1 MEELTIT
8 EIPEIPTLPLVS
20 AISILTNRDIG
31 MDIETINGIS
41 GVDGVD
47 GVDGE
52 IIEIKE
58 KYVYLDDY
66 SIVDDIIITLA
77 IEFTKNKH
85 DYDVKNDQVLK
96 AKQYLNETSWIW
108 EKFNRNV
115 IVLKDLTEEEFK
127 IKYNDIILKQEEY
140 RLLINTIEPELI
152 NLENMLKNN
161 TTIEVNGGI
170 K

>member
-20 AISILTNRDIG
+20 AISILTNRNIG

-41 GVDGVD
+41 GVDG
-47 GVDGE
+47 E
-52 IIEIKE
+52 IVEIKE

-66 SIVDDIIITLA
+66 SIVDDTTITLA

-127 IKYNDIILKQEEY
+127 IKYNDIVLKQEEY
-140 RLLINTIEPELI
+140 RVLINTIEPELI

-161 TTIEVNGGI
+161 TTVEINGGI

>member
-1 MEELTIT
+1 MENMEKLTMT
-8 EIPEIPTLPLVS
+8 GTPEIPTLPLVS
-20 AISILTNRDIG
+20 TISILTNRDIG
-31 MDIETINGIS
+31 MNVETINGI
-41 GVDGVD
+41 GGI
-47 GVDGE
+47 DGE

-66 SIVDDIIITLA
+66 SIVDDTTVTLA

-140 RLLINTIEPELI
+140 RILINTIEPELI

-161 TTIEVNGGI
+161 TTVEINGGI

>member
-1 MEELTIT
+1 M
-8 EIPEIPTLPLVS
+8 V
-20 AISILTNRDIG
+20 IG
-31 MDIETINGIS
+31 GTM
-41 GVDGVD
+41 
-47 GVDGE
+47 
-52 IIEIKE
+52 IIKLSLRLEDLGNYTEIKE

-66 SIVDDIIITLA
+66 SIVDDTTVTLA

-140 RLLINTIEPELI
+140 RILINTIEPELI

-161 TTIEVNGGI
+161 TTVEINGGI

>member
-20 AISILTNRDIG
+20 AISMLTNRDIG

-47 GVDGE
+47 GKIV
-52 IIEIKE
+52 EIKE

-66 SIVDDIIITLA
+66 SIVDDTTITLA

-161 TTIEVNGGI
+161 TTVEINGGI